1 MVVTTAFLVKP
12 TGSLGVSRLVGQH
25 SDERFDKLL
34 SSHDRS
40 ADTMSAEKTDHKKD
54 NRHWS
59 GVGGEK
65 SHSGQTR

>member
-34 SSHDRS
+34 SSHDQP
-40 ADTMSAEKTDHKKD
+40 ADTMSAEKTDHKK
-54 NRHWS
+54 HIHYWS
-59 GVGGEK
+59 GVGGKK
-65 SHSGQTR
+65 SHSRQTR